1 MVNKMD
7 ILKAENI
14 NFGYGS
20 QKLLKNV
27 NFEMNNEQVIGLF
40 GDSGSGKSTL
50 CKILTGFIK
59 DYEGSVTVNGQKHK
73 SGFNPI
79 QLIYQHPEKVMNPR
93 WKMLDVLEESWM
105 PDDNILDEFGI
116 KKEWFKRYPSELS
129 GGELQ
134 RFSILRALNPK
145 TKFIIADE
153 ISTMLDAVTQVQIW
167 ESLLTVAR
175 KNKVGVLVV
184 SHDKKLLN
192 RICDEIIYLADIT
205 D

>member
-1 MVNKMD
+1 MNV
-7 ILKAENI
+7 LKAENVS
-14 NFGYGS
+14 FAYGLH
-20 QKLLKNV
+20 QILKNI
-27 NFEMNNEQVIGLF
+27 NFEMNNEQIIGLF

-50 CKILTGFIK
+50 CKVLTGFIK
-59 DYEGSVTVNGQKHK
+59 DYDGQVTVNGQEHK
-73 SGFNPI
+73 KGFNPI

-93 WKMLDVLEESWM
+93 WKMRDVLEESWM
-105 PDDNILDEFGI
+105 PDDKILDEFGI
-116 KKEWFKRYPSELS
+116 KKEWFDRYPSELS

-145 TKFIIADE
+145 TQFIIADE

-167 ESLLTVAR
+167 ESLLSVAR

-192 RICDEIIYLADIT
+192 RICDDIVYLRDIT

>member
-1 MVNKMD
+1 MD
-7 ILKAENI
+7 VMKAEKVS
-14 NFGYGS
+14 FGYGS
-20 QKLLKNV
+20 HKILQNL
-27 NFEMNNEQVIGLF
+27 NFEMNNNQVIGLF

-50 CKILTGFIK
+50 CKILTGFIT
-59 DYEGSVTVNGQKHK
+59 DYEGEVTVNGQKHN
-73 SGFNPI
+73 GGYNPI

-93 WKMLDVLEESWM
+93 WKMKDVLEESWM
-105 PDDNILDEFGI
+105 PDEKILNEFGI

-145 TKFIIADE
+145 TKLIIADE

-175 KNKVGVLVV
+175 ENNVGVLLV
-184 SHDKKLLN
+184 SHDKRLIN
-192 RICDEIIYLADIT
+192 RISDEMVYLSDIT

>member
-1 MVNKMD
+1 MD
-7 ILKAENI
+7 KLKAENI
-14 NFGYGS
+14 NFSYGLHKILS
-20 QKLLKNV
+20 NV
-27 NFEMNNEQVIGLF
+27 NFEMNNTQVIGLF

-50 CKILTGFIK
+50 CKILTGFIREY
-59 DYEGSVTVNGQKHK
+59 DGNVTINGKKHD
-73 SGFNPI
+73 GGYNPI

-93 WKMLDVLEESWM
+93 WKMKEILEESWM
-105 PDDNILDEFGI
+105 PTESILDEFGI

-167 ESLLTVAR
+167 DSLLKQAS

-184 SHDKKLLN
+184 SHDKRLLK
-192 RICDEIIYLADIT
+192 RICDDIIYLNDIT

>member
-1 MVNKMD
+1 MNV
-7 ILKAENI
+7 LKAENVS
-14 NFGYGS
+14 FGYGS
-20 QKLLKNV
+20 HQILKNL

-50 CKILTGFIK
+50 CKVLTGFIK
-59 DYEGSVTVNGQKHK
+59 DYEGSVTVNDQKHK
-73 SGFNPI
+73 KGYNPI

-93 WKMLDVLEESWM
+93 WKMKDVLEESWM
-105 PDDNILDEFGI
+105 PNDNILDEFGI
-116 KKEWFKRYPSELS
+116 KKEWFDRYPSELS

-145 TKFIIADE
+145 TQFIIADE

-167 ESLLTVAR
+167 KSLLTVAR

-192 RICDEIIYLADIT
+192 RICEDIIYLRDIT

>member
-1 MVNKMD
+1 MVKIMD
-7 ILKAENI
+7 KLKAENV

-20 QKLLKNV
+20 QKILSNV
-27 NFEMNNEQVIGLF
+27 NFEMENNQVIGLF

-59 DYEGSVTVNGQKHK
+59 DYKGSVTLNGKKHD
-73 SGFNPI
+73 GGYNPV

-93 WKMLDVLEESWM
+93 WKMQEVLEESWM
-105 PDDNILDEFGI
+105 PDDSILNEFGI

-167 ESLLTVAR
+167 DSLLKQAR
-175 KNKVGVLVV
+175 KNEVGVLVV
-184 SHDKKLLN
+184 SHDKRLLN
-192 RICDEIIYLADIT
+192 RICDDIVYLKDIS

>member
-1 MVNKMD
+1 MD
-7 ILKAENI
+7 KLKAENV

-20 QKLLKNV
+20 QKILSNV
-27 NFEMNNEQVIGLF
+27 NFEMENNQVIGLF

-59 DYEGSVTVNGQKHK
+59 DYKGSVTLNGKKHN
-73 SGFNPI
+73 SGYNPV

-93 WKMLDVLEESWM
+93 WKMQEVLEESWM
-105 PDDNILDEFGI
+105 PDDSILNEFGI

-167 ESLLTVAR
+167 DSLLKQAR
-175 KNKVGVLVV
+175 KNEVGVLVV
-184 SHDKKLLN
+184 SHDKRLLN
-192 RICDEIIYLADIT
+192 RICDDIVYLKDIS

>member
-1 MVNKMD
+1 MD
-7 ILKAENI
+7 VLKAENI
-14 NFGYGS
+14 SFSYG
-20 QKLLKNV
+20 KHNILRNV
-27 NFEMNNEQVIGLF
+27 NFKMSNKEVIGLF

-59 DYEGSVTVNGQKHK
+59 DFEGNVTINDKKHEK
-73 SGFNPI
+73 GYNPI

-93 WKMLDVLEESWM
+93 WKMKNVLEESWM
-105 PDDNILDEFGI
+105 PDDALLDEFGI
-116 KKEWFKRYPSELS
+116 QKEWFKRYPSELS

-134 RFSILRALNPK
+134 RFSILRALNPN

-167 ESLLTVAR
+167 DSLLNGAH
-175 KNKVGVLVV
+175 KNQVGVLVV

-192 RICDEIIYLADIT
+192 RICDDIIYLVDIG

>member
-1 MVNKMD
+1 MMD
-7 ILKAENI
+7 VLKAENI
-14 NFGYGS
+14 NYGYGS
-20 QKLLKNV
+20 HKVLTNV
-27 NFEMNNEQVIGLF
+27 NFEMENNQIIGLF

-50 CKILTGFIK
+50 CKVLTGFIK
-59 DYEGSVTVNGQKHK
+59 DYDGSVTLNGKKHE
-73 SGFNPI
+73 GGYNPI

-93 WKMLDVLEESWM
+93 WKMEEVLEESWM
-105 PDDNILDEFGI
+105 PTQQILDEFGI
-116 KKEWFKRYPSELS
+116 KREWFKRYPSELS

-167 ESLLTVAR
+167 DSLLKQAR
-175 KNKVGVLVV
+175 KNEVGVLVV
-184 SHDKKLLN
+184 SHDKRLLN
-192 RICDEIIYLADIT
+192 RICDDIVYLKDIS

>member
-1 MVNKMD
+1 MD
-7 ILKAENI
+7 KLKAENV
-14 NFGYGS
+14 NFGYGI
-20 QKLLKNV
+20 QKILSNV
-27 NFEMNNEQVIGLF
+27 NFEMENNQVIGLF

-59 DYEGSVTVNGQKHK
+59 DYKGSVTLNGKKHN
-73 SGFNPI
+73 GGYNPV

-93 WKMLDVLEESWM
+93 WKMQEVLEESWM
-105 PDDNILDEFGI
+105 PDDSILNEFGI

-167 ESLLTVAR
+167 DSLLKQAR
-175 KNKVGVLVV
+175 KNEVGVLVV
-184 SHDKKLLN
+184 SHDKRLLN
-192 RICDEIIYLADIT
+192 RICDDIVYLKDIS

>member
-1 MVNKMD
+1 MD
-7 ILKAENI
+7 VLKAENVSFSYSSHQI
-14 NFGYGS
+14 LN
-20 QKLLKNV
+20 NV

-50 CKILTGFIK
+50 CKILTGFIR
-59 DYEGSVTVNGQKHK
+59 DFEGNVTINDKRHK
-73 SGFNPI
+73 TGYNPI

-93 WKMLDVLEESWM
+93 WKMKDVLEESWM
-105 PDDNILDEFGI
+105 PSDKLLDEFGI

-167 ESLLTVAR
+167 DSLLSVSR

-192 RICDEIIYLADIT
+192 RICD
-205 D
+205 

>member
-7 ILKAENI
+7 VMKAENI

-20 QKLLKNV
+20 HQILKNL

-50 CKILTGFIK
+50 CKVLTGFIK
-59 DYEGSVTVNGQKHK
+59 EYTGEVTVNGQKHEN
-73 SGFNPI
+73 GYNPI

-93 WKMLDVLEESWM
+93 WKMREVLEESWM
-105 PDDNILDEFGI
+105 PDDKILNEFGI

-145 TKFIIADE
+145 TRFIIADE

-167 ESLLTVAR
+167 ESLLTVSR
-175 KNKVGVLVV
+175 QNNVGVLVV
-184 SHDKKLLN
+184 SHDKNLIN
-192 RICDEIIYLADIT
+192 RICDDMVYLSDIT

>member
-1 MVNKMD
+1 MD

-14 NFGYGS
+14 NFGYS
-20 QKLLKNV
+20 SNQILKNL
-27 NFEMNNEQVIGLF
+27 NFEMNNTQVIGLF

-50 CKILTGFIK
+50 CKVLTGFIK
-59 DYEGSVTVNGQKHK
+59 DYSGTVTVNGEKHK
-73 SGFNPI
+73 GGYNPI

-93 WKMLDVLEESWM
+93 WKMKDVLEESWM
-105 PDDNILDEFGI
+105 PDDDLLDEFGI
-116 KKEWFKRYPSELS
+116 KKEWFGRYPSELS

-134 RFSILRALNPK
+134 RFSILRSLNPK

-167 ESLLTVAR
+167 ESLLNVAR
-175 KNKVGVLVV
+175 KNEVGVLVV
-184 SHDKKLLN
+184 SHDKRLLK
-192 RICDEIIYLADIT
+192 RICDDIVYLADIT